1 MSTLPI
7 RGDATIRTIPIPAP
21 PQGPFARA
29 RWALADGLTITRRN
43 LAHIRHVPERLLD
56 VTLQPIIF
64 VLLFSY
70 VFGSAI
76 GVPGGGNYRE
86 YLLPGIF
93 AQSITFL
100 AITTAV
106 GVADDMAKGLID
118 RFRSLPMARSAVLT
132 GRTIAD
138 LTQSVLGLLVMSGCG
153 LVVGW
158 RAHNGLFSTLAGFGV
173 LLLFGF
179 AMTWFGT
186 FIGLIVRTPETAQTL
201 GFVALF
207 PVTFIANTFVPTEGM
222 PPFLRTLAEWNPL
235 SATVAACRQL
245 FGNPGAAYTGDAWP
259 LQHPIAASVG
269 YSLILLA
276 VFIPLA
282 ITRYRTA
289 TSR

>member
-7 RGDATIRTIPIPAP
+7 RGDATMSAMPIPAP
-21 PQGPFARA
+21 PQGALARA
-29 RWALADGLTITRRN
+29 RWALLDGLTITRRN

-76 GVPGGGNYRE
+76 GVPGGGSYRE

-132 GRTIAD
+132 GRTVAD
-138 LTQSVLGLLVMSGCG
+138 LTQSVLGLVVMSACG

-158 RAHNGLFSTLAGFGV
+158 RAHNGLLSTLAGFGV

-186 FIGLIVRTPETAQTL
+186 FIGLVVRTTETAQTL

-222 PPFLRTLAEWNPL
+222 PPFLRTLSEWNPL

-245 FGNPGAAYTGDAWP
+245 FGNPGAAYTGGAWP
-259 LQHPIAASVG
+259 LQHPVVASIG
-269 YSLILLA
+269 FSLLILA
-276 VFIPLA
+276 IFIPLA

-289 TSR
+289 TAR